1 MKKNLH
7 FLFTLLI
14 AVSLLGSLSAQK
26 KTMLSTKGAVTPVSL
41 RAGEGVASTPYSGT
55 PAVIFATKPT
65 IIEAEN
71 YDNGGEGDAYHD
83 MDTTMNA
90 TNNLTFRTD
99 EAVDVEPASQGGYN
113 VGWTAAGEWL
123 KYTVNVEEAK
133 KYIVTAR
140 VASPSTN
147 KGSFVSV
154 MFSQYATASDSIS
167 SDSLKSIPKGSWQDW
182 VWSVSDTLE
191 LVAGEQLM
199 TIKINTDGY
208 NLDFIEITPVD
219 FVPVAVTGLTLS
231 SPSLDLMGGDT
242 VTLTATVTPENATHK
257 QVTWKSVK
265 TTIITVSGLGVVA
278 AVGKGL
284 DTITVT
290 TEDGGFFVKCPVV
303 VTTVDV
309 TGVALSDDKLVLR
322 VKDKDTLK
330 VTITPNDAF
339 IKTVTFKS
347 LDTKIATV
355 GTSTGIVTAKA
366 IGVVKI
372 IVTTKDGSYTDTCEV
387 TVNPPLGIKG
397 ISSSRVVVYP
407 NPSKD
412 GLVNISIDKQSDDA
426 MVNVYSITGQS
437 LYSEML
443 IKGETMQLNQKLK
456 PGLYIIKVSGK
467 GLNEVR
473 KLQVN

>member
-7 FLFTLLI
+7 LIFTLLI

-26 KTMLSTKGAVTPVSL
+26 KTLLSTKASVTPVSL

-71 YDNGGEGDAYHD
+71 YDNGGEGEAYHD
-83 MDTTMNA
+83 ADTTMNA
-90 TNNLTFRTD
+90 TNNPDFRID
-99 EAVDVEPASQGGYN
+99 EGVDVEPASQGGYN
-113 VGWTAAGEWL
+113 VGWTDPTEWL
-123 KYTVNVEEAK
+123 KYTVNVEETK
-133 KYIVTAR
+133 SYIITAR
-140 VASPSTN
+140 VASPTGQV
-147 KGSFVSV
+147 GSHVSV
-154 MFSQYATASDSIS
+154 SFSKNEAST
-167 SDSLKSIPKGSWQDW
+167 DSLTSILKGSWQDW
-182 VWSVSDTLE
+182 IWSISETIELE
-191 LVAGEQLM
+191 AGEQVM
-199 TIKINTDGY
+199 TIKINTGGY
-208 NLDFIEITPVD
+208 NLDFIEIVPVD
-219 FVPVAVTGLTLS
+219 FVPVAVTGVSLS
-231 SPSLDLMGGDT
+231 SPNLDLMGGDT
-242 VTLTATVTPENATHK
+242 VTLTATVTPEDATHK
-257 QVTWKSVK
+257 QVAYKAGK

-278 AVGKGL
+278 AIGKGL

-290 TEDGGFFVKCPVV
+290 TEDGAFMAKCPVS

-309 TGVALSDDKLVLR
+309 SGVSLSDDKLVLR
-322 VKDKDTLK
+322 VKDKDTLTA
-330 VTITPNDAF
+330 TISPSDAF
-339 IKTVTFKS
+339 IKTVSYKS

-366 IGVVKI
+366 IGVVNI
-372 IVTTKDGSYTDTCEV
+372 VVTTKDGAFTDTCEV
-387 TVNPPLGIKG
+387 TVNPPLGIYNA
-397 ISSSRVVVYP
+397 SVSRVQVYP

-412 GLVNISIDKQSDDA
+412 GLVSISIDKQSDDA

-437 LYSEML
+437 LYSEVL
-443 IKGETMQLNQKLK
+443 IKGETMQLNKKLK